1 MLTTINHQTIIIFEG
16 TPSELLEKLNQIA
29 SDEKINTSDRAW
41 PKDRKW
47 VVKRINTVKT
57 NLQKGLGIKISID
70 RNTKNNTSIIKI
82 EKNNSGN
89 SGEHKL
95 SPENESL
102 SPYFDGLSPV
112 SNKLSPEEND
122 DLSKKSNISGDTGHT
137 GDKLDYIVEDRC
149 MTMIK

>member
-1 MLTTINHQTIIIFEG
+1 M
-16 TPSELLEKLNQIA
+16 LEKLNEIA
-29 SDEKINTSDRAW
+29 IDEKINTSDRTW

-70 RNTKNNTSIIKI
+70 RNTKNNTSIIKM

-102 SPYFDGLSPV
+102 SPYFDGLSLV
-112 SNKLSPEEND
+112 LDKLSPDNQD
-122 DLSKKSNISGDTGHT
+122 NTSNKSIKT
-137 GDKLDYIVEDRC
+137 GDNGKTEDEFDIVEEDKTRE
-149 MTMIK
+149 K